1 MELPSNNVSLAG
13 EYAVLSGR
21 QAFLT
26 NVAGRFQSPSV
37 RATVNCWS
45 GTSQQCCI
53 QSAKVCTT
61 NEKPVVLPEKRVKLR
76 PLTESELS
84 RHCRPCLV
92 GNQLRAFLQGNTQN
106 PVLSFENLLDLRHSP
121 MRLTLCREPFVLL
134 TNRSHLITLGGK
146 TSGLRS
152 QSGSVHGTSDI
163 KSLFWMSD
171 RQN

>member
-61 NEKPVVLPEKRVKLR
+61 NEKPGALPEKRVKLTH
-76 PLTESELS
+76 LTERELS
-84 RHCRPCLV
+84 RNCRTCLV
-92 GNQLRAFLQGNTQN
+92 GNTFR
-106 PVLSFENLLDLRHSP
+106 SF
-121 MRLTLCREPFVLL
+121 V
-134 TNRSHLITLGGK
+134 
-146 TSGLRS
+146 
-152 QSGSVHGTSDI
+152 
-163 KSLFWMSD
+163 
-171 RQN
+171 